1 MAGCALNYI
10 WYRSSEGIYYY
21 EIEIKI
27 CHSIMYFV
35 VQPLD
40 MVVSNM
46 LHLKVNYEQKTIF
59 INATCVGIRICR
71 LILHIPNYLTVE
83 TKYILFVVVGNYRKL
98 CLPESY

>member
-59 INATCVGIRICR
+59 INATYVGIRICR
-71 LILHIPNYLTVE
+71 LILHILE
-83 TKYILFVVVGNYRKL
+83 LFDMWEKYILFVVVDSYRKL